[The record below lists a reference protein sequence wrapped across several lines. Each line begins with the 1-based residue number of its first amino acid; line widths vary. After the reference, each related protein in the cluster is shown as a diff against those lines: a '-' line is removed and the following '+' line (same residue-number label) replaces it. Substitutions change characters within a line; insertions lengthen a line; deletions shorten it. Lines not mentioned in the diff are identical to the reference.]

1 MAYAAVV
8 QVKIE
13 PDSDIQHRHGI
24 LNDFVVP
31 ETRALRGFQR
41 ATWMNDGAGTGTCV
55 VLFDTA
61 ENAQSAIATLT
72 SDGGPPVISSG
83 IHEVEME
90 A

>member
-8 QVKIE
+8 EVKIE
-13 PDSDIQHRHGI
+13 PDSDIEHRHAV
-24 LNDFVVP
+24 LSDFVVP
-31 ETRALRGFQR
+31 ETKSLRGFQR
-41 ATWMNDGAGTGTCV
+41 AIWMNDRAGTGTCIV
-55 VLFDTA
+55 VFDTS

-72 SDGGPPVISSG
+72 RDGGPPVVSSG